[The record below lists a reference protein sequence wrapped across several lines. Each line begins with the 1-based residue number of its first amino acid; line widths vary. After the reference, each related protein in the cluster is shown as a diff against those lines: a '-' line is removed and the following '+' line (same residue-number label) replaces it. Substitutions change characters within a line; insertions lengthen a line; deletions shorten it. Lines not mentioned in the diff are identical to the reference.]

1 MNWTL
6 EQLRHFAAAAAQ
18 GSFSAAARQLGKAQ
32 SAVSTAVGLLEADL
46 GVELFDRSRRNAT
59 LTPAGEVLLQEALEL
74 LRQADGL
81 QQRALSFASGQEA
94 RLSVALDEALPSLVL
109 ADLAKEIA
117 ERFPAL
123 ELTQLNGTATEVADY
138 VAAGRAS
145 LGCHLDRG
153 DPGPAF
159 AERYL
164 GRVAQGVF
172 VSRSHPLAGLARA
185 TRADL
190 ARHRQLVIKMEGVDE
205 RVLSP
210 MVWRADSYSIAS
222 MAVDGLGWAILPL
235 NIAEYEV
242 YRDQLASVPC
252 AGACLAAAVGAG
264 AMAAG
269 RRARR
274 RRQLD
279 PGAYGTT
286 AARRRLA
293 ACARRRTR
301 AWPRGRR
308 MAARAHIRTAC
319 DTLAPAWSSASA
331 PSGSGCP
338 VPRRPCHG
346 GRARPWRSGRSR
358 AWRRRR

>member
-1 MNWTL
+1 M
-6 EQLRHFAAAAAQ
+6 
-18 GSFSAAARQLGKAQ
+18 
-32 SAVSTAVGLLEADL
+32 
-46 GVELFDRSRRNAT
+46 
-59 LTPAGEVLLQEALEL
+59 
-74 LRQADGL
+74 
-81 QQRALSFASGQEA
+81 
-94 RLSVALDEALPSLVL
+94 ALDEALPSLVL

-172 VSRSHPLAGLARA
+172 VSHAHPLAGLAQA

-190 ARHRQLVIKMEGVDE
+190 ARHRQLVMKMEGVDE

-210 MVWRADSYSIAS
+210 MVWRADSFYSIAS

-252 AGACLAAAVGAG
+252 AGLTLPPLSVRALWLQGAEP
-264 AMAAG
+264 APPPAG
-269 RRARR
+269 SW
-274 RRQLD
+274 D
-279 PGAYGTT
+279 VWNSC
-286 AARRRLA
+286 
-293 ACARRRTR
+293 CAR
-301 AWPRGRR
+301 A
-308 MAARAHIRTAC
+308 
-319 DTLAPAWSSASA
+319 TLAWRGVAPIQRNPWRIDGIHRLKGEFRGKSS
-331 PSGSGCP
+331 
-338 VPRRPCHG
+338 
-346 GRARPWRSGRSR
+346 GRAN
-358 AWRRRR
+358 

>member
-1 MNWTL
+1 M
-6 EQLRHFAAAAAQ
+6 
-18 GSFSAAARQLGKAQ
+18 
-32 SAVSTAVGLLEADL
+32 
-46 GVELFDRSRRNAT
+46 
-59 LTPAGEVLLQEALEL
+59 
-74 LRQADGL
+74 
-81 QQRALSFASGQEA
+81 
-94 RLSVALDEALPSLVL
+94 ALDEALPSLVL

-172 VSRSHPLAGLARA
+172 VSHAHPLAGLAQA

-190 ARHRQLVIKMEGVDE
+190 ARHRQLVMKMEGVDE

-210 MVWRADSYSIAS
+210 MVWRADSFYSIAS

-252 AGACLAAAVGAG
+252 AGLTLPPLSVRALWLQGAERAAAGWILGRMEQLLRAG
-264 AMAAG
+264 DPG
-269 RRARR
+269 VARR
-274 RRQLD
+274 RAD
-279 PGAYGTT
+279 
-286 AARRRLA
+286 
-293 ACARRRTR
+293 
-301 AWPRGRR
+301 
-308 MAARAHIRTAC
+308 
-319 DTLAPAWSSASA
+319 SAQSLED
-331 PSGSGCP
+331 
-338 VPRRPCHG
+338 
-346 GRARPWRSGRSR
+346 
-358 AWRRRR
+358 

>member
-1 MNWTL
+1 M
-6 EQLRHFAAAAAQ
+6 
-18 GSFSAAARQLGKAQ
+18 
-32 SAVSTAVGLLEADL
+32 GLLEADL

-109 ADLAKEIA
+109 ADLAREIA

-210 MVWRADSYSIAS
+210 MVWRADSFYSIAS

-252 AGACLAAAVGAG
+252 AGLALPPLSVRALWLQGAE
-264 AMAAG
+264 A
-269 RRARR
+269 R

-279 PGAYGTT
+279 PGAYGTA
-286 AARRRLA
+286 AARRRLAA

-308 MAARAHIRTAC
+308 MAAARRAHQDGLRYTSTGVVECVSTFWVWLPSTTA
-319 DTLAPAWSSASA
+319 AM
-331 PSGSGCP
+331 
-338 VPRRPCHG
+338 PRRPCE
-346 GRARPWRSGRSR
+346 AMAIRSQPRLAAASMM
-358 AWRRRR
+358 A

>member
-109 ADLAKEIA
+109 ADLTKEIA

-172 VSRSHPLAGLARA
+172 VSRSHPLAAGLARA

-190 ARHRQLVIKMEGVDE
+190 ARHRQLVMKMEGVDE

-210 MVWRADSYSIAS
+210 MVWRADSFYSIAS

-252 AGACLAAAVGAG
+252 AGLALPPLSVRALWLQGAEPGAAASWILGRMEQLLHAG
-264 AMAAG
+264 DPG
-269 RRARR
+269 VARR
-274 RRQLD
+274 RAD
-279 PGAYGTT
+279 
-286 AARRRLA
+286 
-293 ACARRRTR
+293 
-301 AWPRGRR
+301 
-308 MAARAHIRTAC
+308 
-319 DTLAPAWSSASA
+319 SAQSLED
-331 PSGSGCP
+331 
-338 VPRRPCHG
+338 
-346 GRARPWRSGRSR
+346 
-358 AWRRRR
+358 

>member
-6 EQLRHFAAAAAQ
+6 EQLRHFAAAAARFVL
-18 GSFSAAARQLGKAQ
+18 GGARQLGKAQ

-210 MVWRADSYSIAS
+210 MVWRADSFYSIAS

-252 AGACLAAAVGAG
+252 AGLALPPLSVRALWLQGAEPAPPPAGSWGVWNSCCAPAASGSLRPTPDARL
-264 AMAAG
+264 ATRTAHG
-269 RRARR
+269 RRATRTS
-274 RRQLD
+274 
-279 PGAYGTT
+279 G
-286 AARRRLA
+286 RLA
-293 ACARRRTR
+293 I
-301 AWPRGRR
+301 
-308 MAARAHIRTAC
+308 H
-319 DTLAPAWSSASA
+319 
-331 PSGSGCP
+331 
-338 VPRRPCHG
+338 
-346 GRARPWRSGRSR
+346 
-358 AWRRRR
+358 

>member
-1 MNWTL
+1 M
-6 EQLRHFAAAAAQ
+6 
-18 GSFSAAARQLGKAQ
+18 
-32 SAVSTAVGLLEADL
+32 
-46 GVELFDRSRRNAT
+46 
-59 LTPAGEVLLQEALEL
+59 
-74 LRQADGL
+74 
-81 QQRALSFASGQEA
+81 
-94 RLSVALDEALPSLVL
+94 ALDEALPSLVL

-210 MVWRADSYSIAS
+210 MVWRADSFYSIAS

-242 YRDQLASVPC
+242 YRDQLASVPAC
-252 AGACLAAAVGAG
+252 GPCLAAAVGAG

-293 ACARRRTR
+293 AAPTRTR

-308 MAARAHIRTAC
+308 MAAARRSHIRTAC

-358 AWRRRR
+358 IAAAASMMA

>member
-1 MNWTL
+1 M
-6 EQLRHFAAAAAQ
+6 
-18 GSFSAAARQLGKAQ
+18 
-32 SAVSTAVGLLEADL
+32 
-46 GVELFDRSRRNAT
+46 
-59 LTPAGEVLLQEALEL
+59 
-74 LRQADGL
+74 
-81 QQRALSFASGQEA
+81 
-94 RLSVALDEALPSLVL
+94 ALDEALPSLVL

-210 MVWRADSYSIAS
+210 MVWRADSFYSIAS

-252 AGACLAAAVGAG
+252 AGLALPPLSVRALWLQGAEPGAAASWILGRMEQLLRAG
-264 AMAAG
+264 GWRQPAPDAG
-269 RRARR
+269 RA
-274 RRQLD
+274 
-279 PGAYGTT
+279 PGHADG
-286 AARRRLA
+286 
-293 ACARRRTR
+293 
-301 AWPRGRR
+301 AWPPRD
-308 MAARAHIRTAC
+308 AHIRTAC

>member
-59 LTPAGEVLLQEALEL
+59 LTLAGEVLLQEALEL

-172 VSRSHPLAGLARA
+172 VSHAHPLAGLAQA

-190 ARHRQLVIKMEGVDE
+190 ARHRQLVMKMEGVDE

-210 MVWRADSYSIAS
+210 MVWRADSFYRIAS

-252 AGACLAAAVGAG
+252 AGLTLPPLSVRALWLQGAEPGAAAGWILGRMEQLLRAG
-264 AMAAG
+264 DPG
-269 RRARR
+269 VARR
-274 RRQLD
+274 RAD
-279 PGAYGTT
+279 
-286 AARRRLA
+286 
-293 ACARRRTR
+293 
-301 AWPRGRR
+301 
-308 MAARAHIRTAC
+308 
-319 DTLAPAWSSASA
+319 SAQSLED
-331 PSGSGCP
+331 
-338 VPRRPCHG
+338 
-346 GRARPWRSGRSR
+346 
-358 AWRRRR
+358 

>member
-1 MNWTL
+1 M
-6 EQLRHFAAAAAQ
+6 
-18 GSFSAAARQLGKAQ
+18 
-32 SAVSTAVGLLEADL
+32 
-46 GVELFDRSRRNAT
+46 
-59 LTPAGEVLLQEALEL
+59 
-74 LRQADGL
+74 
-81 QQRALSFASGQEA
+81 
-94 RLSVALDEALPSLVL
+94 ALDEALPSLVL

-210 MVWRADSYSIAS
+210 MVWRADSFYSIAS

-252 AGACLAAAVGAG
+252 AGLALPPLSVRALWLQGAEP
-264 AMAAG
+264 
-269 RRARR
+269 R

-279 PGAYGTT
+279 PGAYGTA

-293 ACARRRTR
+293 AACA
-301 AWPRGRR
+301 
-308 MAARAHIRTAC
+308 
-319 DTLAPAWSSASA
+319 
-331 PSGSGCP
+331 
-338 VPRRPCHG
+338 
-346 GRARPWRSGRSR
+346 
-358 AWRRRR
+358 